1 MPLRTKNNKI
11 TINEEISNVSV
22 NIIRITEDKLVNILN
37 THINKIKKKNN
48 DWITSGSLFISLVCV
63 AITSDFHNTFGL
75 NADVIKGIFYAGLFA
90 SFVYFIVVIINCIK
104 NKDSISQ
111 IVKEIK
117 NEE

>member
-1 MPLRTKNNKI
+1 MPLKTKNNKI
-11 TINEEISNVSV
+11 AVNEEISNVSV

-37 THINKIKKKNN
+37 THINKIKKNN
-48 DWITSGSLFISLVCV
+48 DWITSGSLFISLACV
-63 AITSDFHNTFGL
+63 AVTSEFHNTFGL

-90 SFVYFIVVIINCIK
+90 SFIYFIVVIIHCIK
-104 NKDSISQ
+104 NKDSISK